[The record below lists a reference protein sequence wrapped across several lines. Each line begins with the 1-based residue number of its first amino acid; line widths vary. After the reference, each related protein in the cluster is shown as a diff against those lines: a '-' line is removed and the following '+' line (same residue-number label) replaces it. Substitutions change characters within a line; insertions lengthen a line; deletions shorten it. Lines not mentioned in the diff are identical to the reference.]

1 MPSSHRVADGRR
13 DGIWWRSEVGVRRLV
28 FGLWAIVASVAPV
41 SAQDASL
48 RAVATRV
55 DQAPDIDG
63 ILDEPFW
70 ETLPVISDF
79 VQREPVDGAPASE
92 RTEVRIAYDEGH
104 LYFGFILYDSEPEL
118 LRRSILHREGRIDQ
132 DDHIWIGLDTY
143 NDDRNGY
150 IFELNSFGTQG
161 DALFNDESMTLDDWN
176 WEGVY
181 ASEAR
186 VTDEGWT
193 LEVAIPFTTIRFSDA
208 FAPEMGIAIRR
219 AIRRKNEEVFWPH
232 IPQEY
237 RSGFMTVSQY
247 ATLTGLQDLR
257 RGRYMEVKPFAI
269 AGVQRNAGEPRDV
282 LDDIGVDFKYALTS
296 NLALDLT
303 YNTDFA
309 QVEADNV
316 QINLTRFS
324 LFFPEKREFF
334 LERAGL
340 FSFGKGRDTEVFFS
354 RRIGRTNDIIG
365 GGRLTGQVGPLSIGV
380 LSLQTDDLGDG
391 ASVLAPGA
399 NNSVLRLRAD
409 VMPRT
414 TLGGIFTSLQNGDGH
429 NRVVGADT
437 QVRFWNSS
445 SVDAWVAH
453 VRDSDDGGST
463 AGAIEVRL
471 QPERWYSL
479 TGNFQSVEEDFD
491 PALGFVRRRDMVKYG
506 GTVAYTPRFEGSTW
520 ARSLVAAFVVD
531 RVDGQDGEQ
540 QSSSQLSHNMLTF
553 QTGDFVSLNLRRRF
567 ERLAEASS
575 IQGRALAPGD
585 YDFFAVDG
593 SFRTNQSRTL
603 SGSANLSVGDF
614 WNGDRT
620 SFGGSLT
627 WKTGPFLTLTGSTN
641 RNVVRLPV
649 VDGEFSTTVV
659 SLDVLGAVSRNLFAN
674 ALVQWDDVSK
684 VLQANVRIDW
694 IHTPGSD
701 LFLVLDTGY
710 LTGDLMDPRDPRWLR
725 RTGVAKLTYLKAF

>member
-1 MPSSHRVADGRR
+1 MSNSRGVDVKKLILWTAVLVTAGAAPLTGQTTPPSA
-13 DGIWWRSEVGVRRLV
+13 L
-28 FGLWAIVASVAPV
+28 
-41 SAQDASL
+41 
-48 RAVATRV
+48 ATRI

-63 ILDEPFW
+63 VLDEPFW
-70 ETLPVISDF
+70 QTLPVISDF
-79 VQREPVDGAPASE
+79 TQREPVDGAPPTE

-104 LYFGFILYDSEPEL
+104 LYFGFVLYDSEPEL

-132 DDHIWIGLDTY
+132 DDHIWIGLDSY

-181 ASEAR
+181 ESEAR
-186 VTDEGWT
+186 VTEEGWT

-208 FAPEMGIAIRR
+208 NAPEMGIAFRR
-219 AIRRKNEEVFWPH
+219 AIRRKNEDVYWPR

-257 RGRYMEVKPFAI
+257 RGRYMEVKPFVI
-269 AGVQRNAGEPRDV
+269 AGIQKNAGEERDV

-303 YNTDFA
+303 LNTDFA
-309 QVEADNV
+309 QVESDNV

-340 FSFGKGRDTEVFFS
+340 FSFGKARDTEVFFS
-354 RRIGRTNDIIG
+354 RRVGRTNDIIG

-380 LSLQTDDLGDG
+380 LSLQTDDLTDG
-391 ASVLAPGA
+391 AAVVAPGA

-414 TLGGIFTSLQNGDGH
+414 TLGGIVTSLQNGDGH
-429 NRVVGADT
+429 NRVLGADT

-445 SVDAWVAH
+445 SLDAWLAH
-453 VRDSDDGGST
+453 VRDSNAGNSN
-463 AGAIEVRL
+463 AGAVELRL
-471 QPERWYSL
+471 QPERWYSVS
-479 TGNFQSVEEDFD
+479 GSYQNVDEDFD
-491 PALGFVRRRDMVKYG
+491 PSLGFVRRRDMVKYS
-506 GTVAYTPRFEGSTW
+506 GTAAYTPRFEGSTW

-531 RVDGQDGEQ
+531 RVNGQDGNQ

-553 QTGDFVSLNLRRRF
+553 QSGDFVSLNVRRRF
-567 ERLAEASS
+567 ERLDEASS
-575 IQGRALAPGD
+575 IQGRPLAAGD
-585 YDFFAVDG
+585 YDFVAVDG
-593 SFRTNQSRTL
+593 SFRTNQSRTI
-603 SGSANLSVGDF
+603 SGSANASVGDF
-614 WNGDRT
+614 WSGTRT
-620 SFGGSLT
+620 SVGGSLM
-627 WKTGPFLTLTGSTN
+627 WKTGPYLTLTGSTS
-641 RNVVRLPV
+641 RNDVSLPV
-649 VDGEFSTTVV
+649 TDGDFSTTVL
-659 SLDVLGAVSRNLFAN
+659 SLDVLGAVSRSLFAN

-701 LFLVLDTGY
+701 LFVVLDTGY
-710 LTGDLMDPRDPRWLR
+710 LTGDLLDPRDPRWLR
-725 RTGVAKLTYLKAF
+725 RTGVVKVTYLKAF